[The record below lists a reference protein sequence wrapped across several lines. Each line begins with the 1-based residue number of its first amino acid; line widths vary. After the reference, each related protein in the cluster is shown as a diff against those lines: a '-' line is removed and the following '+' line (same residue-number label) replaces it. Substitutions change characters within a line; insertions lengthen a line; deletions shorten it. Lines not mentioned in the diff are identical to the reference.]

1 VKKIFSLILLS
12 LGFTI
17 AIAQTETKS
26 TDEKKLSALKAKAID
41 VNNIAQTDFLK
52 KNEKG
57 FTDVIINPATIVKNQ
72 QSTGTCWSFSGTSL
86 LESQSLKNKT
96 GNLDLSEMYFVRGI
110 YIDKA
115 KNYFLRQG
123 NARFSE
129 GALGHDVIQ
138 SISKYGVLPQS
149 SYSGLTDNATSYDH
163 GKLIVILKKYL
174 DSAINATSKSIPAKG
189 KEVNADWERGYYKI
203 LDKYLGVA
211 PQEFTYNKKT
221 YSPISFAK
229 EVLKFNAEDYINLT
243 SFTHH
248 PFYSPFILE
257 VPDNFSNGAY
267 FNIPLN
273 ELTEV
278 VINAIKSGYTV
289 VWDADVSNNGF
300 NAKMGFA
307 LHVSQET
314 GKRLAESTEDIIEED
329 FDAAKRQRLFE
340 NLTTQDDH
348 LMHIIGIEKSKEGKT
363 FFIVKNS
370 WGDATGPFNGF
381 MHVSEA
387 YFAINTISI
396 VLPKAALD
404 KTMLEK
410 LKIKQ

>member
-1 VKKIFSLILLS
+1 MKKIFSFVLLS
-12 LGFTI
+12 CACTI
-17 AIAQTETKS
+17 AFAQKETKS
-26 TDEKKLSALKAKAID
+26 TDDKKLSDLKAKAID

-52 KNEKG
+52 KNDKG
-57 FTDVIINPATIVKNQ
+57 FTDIIINAATIVKNQ
-72 QSTGTCWSFSGTSL
+72 QKTGTCWAFSGTSL
-86 LESQSLKNKT
+86 AESQSLKNKT
-96 GNLDLSEMYFVRGI
+96 GNIDLSEMYTVRGI

-138 SISKYGVLPQS
+138 SIAKYGAVTQS
-149 SYSGLTDNATSYDH
+149 SYSGLPENTTSYDH
-163 GKLIVILKKYL
+163 SKLVVILKKYL
-174 DSAINATSKSIPAKG
+174 DSAIDATLKSTPAKG
-189 KEVNADWERGYYKI
+189 KEVNADWLKGYYKI
-203 LDKYLGVA
+203 LDKYMGLPSHDVV
-211 PQEFTYNKKT
+211 YNKKT
-221 YSPISFAK
+221 YNPISFAK
-229 EVLKFNAEDYINLT
+229 EVLKFNADDYINLT

-248 PFYSPFILE
+248 PYYSPFILE
-257 VPDNFSNGAY
+257 VPDNFSNGSNY
-267 FNIPLN
+267 NLPLN

-289 VWDADVSNNGF
+289 SWDADVSNNGF

-307 LHVSQET
+307 MNVSQEG
-314 GKRLAESTEDIIEED
+314 GKRLAESTEDVVEED
-329 FDAAKRQRLFE
+329 YDAEKRQRLFE

-363 FFIVKNS
+363 YFIVKNS
-370 WGDATGPFNGF
+370 WGDAMGPYGGF
-381 MHVSEA
+381 IHVSEA

-404 KTMLEK
+404 KSVLEK

>member
-1 VKKIFSLILLS
+1 VKKIFLLILIS
-12 LGFTI
+12 IGYTVV
-17 AIAQTETKS
+17 IAQTDIKS
-26 TDEKKLSALKAKAID
+26 TDDKKLSALKAKAID

-52 KNEKG
+52 KNDKG
-57 FTDVIINPATIVKNQ
+57 FTDVIVNPVTIVKNQ
-72 QSTGTCWSFSGTSL
+72 QKTGTCWSFSGTSL
-86 LESQSLKNKT
+86 IESLSLKNKT
-96 GNLDLSEMYFVRGI
+96 GNLDLSEMYTVRSI

-129 GALGHDVIQ
+129 GALGHDLIEA
-138 SISKYGVLPQS
+138 IAKYGAIPQS
-149 SYSGLTDNATSYDH
+149 SYSGLTETTTTYDH
-163 GKLIVILKKYL
+163 SKLIVVLKKYL
-174 DSAINATSKSIPAKG
+174 DSSIDATLKSTPVKG
-189 KEVNADWERGYYKI
+189 KEVNANWQTGYNKI
-203 LDKYLGVA
+203 LDKFLGIP

-229 EVLKFNAEDYINLT
+229 EVLNFNAEEFINLT
-243 SFTHH
+243 SYTHH

-278 VINAIKSGYTV
+278 VINAVKSGHTV
-289 VWDADVSNNGF
+289 IWDADVSNNGF
-300 NAKMGFA
+300 NARMGFA
-307 LHVSQET
+307 LHVSKET
-314 GKRLAESTEDIIEED
+314 GKRLAESTEDIMEED
-329 FDAAKRQRLFE
+329 YDAAKRQRLFE

-404 KTMLEK
+404 KIILEK
-410 LKIKQ
+410 LKLKQ